1 MKTFKEAFNET
12 MDAVIVYKQKKSDI
26 SVVSSFDI
34 SEDGRETWDIEV
46 FLDDWSYCVFYGDDD
61 IKFAELAESIIEA
74 SLEA

>member
-1 MKTFKEAFNET
+1 MKTFKEAFNEI

-46 FLDDWSYCVFYGDDD
+46 FLDEWSHCVFYGDDD
-61 IKFAELAESIIEA
+61 IKFTELAESIIEA
-74 SLEA
+74 SLVA